1 MAKSLI
7 HSDSLPVRVALQYH
21 TRPLRLWDVLFGG
34 DSVGTNKRDIAGAIT
49 GVRARVK

>member
-21 TRPLRLWDVLFGG
+21 TRPLRLWDVLFGVTVWG
-34 DSVGTNKRDIAGAIT
+34 LTREI
-49 GVRARVK
+49 